1 MTQLPR
7 SECPINLS
15 VELLGDRWSLVI
27 LRDIMFGN
35 RRHFRDL
42 LALSD
47 EGISSSVLAERLKML
62 VAAGMLSNVDD
73 PTHKQ
78 RTIYSLTAK
87 AIELVPVF
95 VQLGAWGRRHLPVS
109 APLAIRA
116 RLLEEGGP
124 ELWNRFMAELRE
136 AHLHHKAVS
145 TTDSVQAQLYAAYER
160 ELAAA
165 AIA

>member
-1 MTQLPR
+1 MTQPHR
-7 SECPINLS
+7 SECPINLA

-42 LALSD
+42 LTLSD

-62 VAAGMLSNVDD
+62 VAEGMLSNVDD

-78 RTIYSLTAK
+78 RTVYNLTAK

-116 RLLEEGGP
+116 RLLEEGGVA
-124 ELWNRFMAELRE
+124 LWERFMAELRDG
-136 AHLHHKAVS
+136 HLHNRPVSS
-145 TTDSVQAQLYAAYER
+145 TTSVQAQLQAAYER
-160 ELAAA
+160 ELTSATTA
-165 AIA
+165 